1 MKTKVIGRM
10 IIILIILILILGGV
24 FAYLYFATDLLK
36 SNQQLFFQYLGQL
49 TASEDGFIE
58 SNLNAYFEKKRTSKY
73 EDSGKFYADINMSNL
88 DADMLA
94 TVNDFNIEY
103 SGQIDNAARKNEQDI
118 SINYSNDVNF
128 PIKYK
133 YANETVGL
141 QTDYVSSK
149 YIGIENK
156 NLKEFAEKLGI
167 TDTESIPDSI
177 DLYAQ
182 SENENVFN
190 FTEQEKEQIINTYR
204 TIVEEKLAN
213 KEFGKTEEN
222 GVTNYSV
229 EITNQEAKELIVQC
243 LETLKNDTVILPKI
257 EEALAETLEIANQ
270 SSTEEITVQ
279 DVIQEYIDE
288 LNAVEMQDGASTI
301 TVSQTNKKLTGI
313 TLQIEE
319 NEFKITK
326 TNEQGIVTYT
336 IEMNI
341 KDADSED
348 TARVFMSASYQGLEQ
363 LASVNETYQFGIIG
377 TADGQEQKVVYNWNC
392 TDTFKDDIQIEDFGE
407 DEIQTLNAYD
417 SEQIATL
424 MMSIGER
431 IQQVN
436 TMQMEQIGFTQY
448 GNPML
453 YAFPLTSIGLL
464 TYSQTNNEE
473 IVTNQD
479 EGTNTTENDTNVN
492 DDSNLSSDEMMN
504 QLQQTSNDL
513 TNATIEQYVGENR
526 GSVIRD
532 LLLYVSTTN
541 ASQTDENRKINVSG
555 DIQMSGNDTEVPSDI
570 DTSATYNVE
579 LNYDENENVNEIII
593 TKR

>member
-10 IIILIILILILGGV
+10 ITIVIILILILGGI
-24 FAYLYFATDLLK
+24 FAYLYFGTDLLK

-49 TASEDGFIE
+49 VASEDGFIE

-73 EDSGKFYADINMSNL
+73 EDSGKFNAEINISNL

-103 SGQIDNAARKNEQDI
+103 SGKIDNTARKNEQDI
-118 SINYSNDVNF
+118 SINYSSDVNF

-141 QTDYVSSK
+141 QTDYVSNK

-156 NLKEFAEKLGI
+156 NLKEFAENLGI

-182 SENENVFN
+182 SENQNAFN
-190 FTEQEKEQIINTYR
+190 FTEEEKEQIINTYR

-243 LETLKNDTVILPKI
+243 LETLKTDTIILPKI

-279 DVIQEYIDE
+279 DVIQECIDE
-288 LNAVEMQDGASTI
+288 LNTAEIQDGASTI
-301 TVSQTNKKLTGI
+301 TVSQANKKLTGI
-313 TLQIEE
+313 TLKIEE

-326 TNEQGIVTYT
+326 TNDQGIVTYT

-348 TARVFMSASYQGLEQ
+348 TVRCFMSASYQGLEQ
-363 LASVNETYQFGIIG
+363 LTSVNETYQFGIIA
-377 TADGQEQKVVYNWNC
+377 TVDGQEQKMVYNLNC

-407 DEIQTLNAYD
+407 DEIQTLNEYD

-431 IQQVN
+431 ISEVN
-436 TMQMEQIGFTQY
+436 AMQMEEIGFTEY
-448 GNPML
+448 GNPIL
-453 YAFPLTSIGLL
+453 YAFPLTTSIGLL
-464 TYSQTNNEE
+464 TYNLAADVVVENSMSEVEMNAFNAKFEQYEGVQRGSSVRALLQSVIANNISEM
-473 IVTNQD
+473 
-479 EGTNTTENDTNVN
+479 N
-492 DDSNLSSDEMMN
+492 DD
-504 QLQQTSNDL
+504 
-513 TNATIEQYVGENR
+513 
-526 GSVIRD
+526 
-532 LLLYVSTTN
+532 
-541 ASQTDENRKINVSG
+541 RKVEVSG
-555 DIQMSGNDTEVPSDI
+555 AVTMTKDDTEAPI
-570 DTSATYNVE
+570 DEIQTGSTYNVE
-579 LNYDENENVNEIII
+579 IQYNEGLVSW
-593 TKR
+593 

>member
-10 IIILIILILILGGV
+10 ITIVIILILILGGI
-24 FAYLYFATDLLK
+24 FAYLYFGTDLLK

-49 TASEDGFIE
+49 GASEDGFIE

-73 EDSGKFYADINMSNL
+73 EDSGKFNADINISNL

-103 SGQIDNAARKNEQDI
+103 SGKIDNTARKNEQDI
-118 SINYSNDVNF
+118 SINYSSDVNF

-141 QTDYVSSK
+141 QTDYVSNK

-156 NLKEFAEKLGI
+156 NLKEFAENLGI

-182 SENENVFN
+182 SENENAFN
-190 FTEQEKEQIINTYR
+190 FTEEEKEQIINTYR

-243 LETLKNDTVILPKI
+243 LETLKTDTIILPKI

-270 SSTEEITVQ
+270 SSREEITVQ
-279 DVIQEYIDE
+279 DVIQECIDE
-288 LNAVEMQDGASTI
+288 LNTAEIQDGASTI
-301 TVSQTNKKLTGI
+301 TVSQANKKLTGI

-326 TNEQGIVTYT
+326 TNEQGIVTYA

-348 TARVFMSASYQGLEQ
+348 TSRWFMSASYQGLEQ
-363 LASVNETYQFGIIG
+363 LTSVNETYQFGIIA
-377 TADGQEQKVVYNWNC
+377 TVDGQEQKMVYNLNC

-407 DEIQTLNAYD
+407 DEIQTLNEYD

-431 IQQVN
+431 IQEVN
-436 TMQMEQIGFTQY
+436 AMQMEQIGFSEY
-448 GNPML
+448 GNPMM
-453 YAFPLTSIGLL
+453 YTFPLLSLNLL
-464 TYSQTNNEE
+464 IYNQASDAINENSMSEVEMSTFNSKFTQYEGVQRGTTVKSLLQTILSNNIAE
-473 IVTNQD
+473 
-479 EGTNTTENDTNVN
+479 
-492 DDSNLSSDEMMN
+492 
-504 QLQQTSNDL
+504 
-513 TNATIEQYVGENR
+513 
-526 GSVIRD
+526 
-532 LLLYVSTTN
+532 
-541 ASQTDENRKINVSG
+541 TDENKKVEVSG
-555 DIQMSGNDTEVPSDI
+555 VVTMTKDATEAPIDQIQSGS
-570 DTSATYNVE
+570 TYNVE
-579 LNYDENENVNEIII
+579 IQYNEGWVSGI
-593 TKR
+593 TITEQ

>member
-10 IIILIILILILGGV
+10 ITIVIILILILGGI
-24 FAYLYFATDLLK
+24 FAYLYFGTDLLK

-49 TASEDGFIE
+49 VASEDGFIE

-73 EDSGKFYADINMSNL
+73 EDSGKFNAEINISNL

-103 SGQIDNAARKNEQDI
+103 SGKIDNTARKNEQDI
-118 SINYSNDVNF
+118 SINYSSDVNF

-133 YANETVGL
+133 YSNETVGL
-141 QTDYVSSK
+141 QTDYVSNK

-156 NLKEFAEKLGI
+156 NLKEFAENLGI

-182 SENENVFN
+182 SENQNAFN
-190 FTEQEKEQIINTYR
+190 FTEEEKEQIINTYR

-243 LETLKNDTVILPKI
+243 LETLKTDTIILPKI

-279 DVIQEYIDE
+279 DVIQECIDE
-288 LNAVEMQDGASTI
+288 LNTAEIQDGASTI
-301 TVSQTNKKLTGI
+301 TVSQANKKLTGI
-313 TLQIEE
+313 TLKIEE

-326 TNEQGIVTYT
+326 TNDQGIVTYT

-348 TARVFMSASYQGLEQ
+348 TVRCFMSASYQGLEQ
-363 LASVNETYQFGIIG
+363 LTSVNETYQFGIIA
-377 TADGQEQKVVYNWNC
+377 TVDGQEQKMVYNLNC

-407 DEIQTLNAYD
+407 DEIQTLNEYD

-431 IQQVN
+431 ISEVN
-436 TMQMEQIGFTQY
+436 AMQMEEIGFTEY
-448 GNPML
+448 GNPIL
-453 YAFPLTSIGLL
+453 YAFPLTTSIGLL
-464 TYSQTNNEE
+464 TYNLAADVVVENSMSEVEMNAFNAKFEQYEGVQRGSSVRALLQSVIANNISEM
-473 IVTNQD
+473 
-479 EGTNTTENDTNVN
+479 N
-492 DDSNLSSDEMMN
+492 DD
-504 QLQQTSNDL
+504 
-513 TNATIEQYVGENR
+513 
-526 GSVIRD
+526 
-532 LLLYVSTTN
+532 
-541 ASQTDENRKINVSG
+541 RKVEVSG
-555 DIQMSGNDTEVPSDI
+555 AVTMTKDDTEAPI
-570 DTSATYNVE
+570 DEIQTGSTYNVE
-579 LNYDENENVNEIII
+579 IQYNEGLVSAIII
-593 TKR
+593 TEQ

>member
-10 IIILIILILILGGV
+10 ITIVIILILILGGI
-24 FAYLYFATDLLK
+24 FAYLYFGTDLLK

-49 TASEDGFIE
+49 VASEDGFIE

-73 EDSGKFYADINMSNL
+73 EDSGKFNAEINISNL

-103 SGQIDNAARKNEQDI
+103 SGKIDNTARKNEQDI
-118 SINYSNDVNF
+118 SINYSSDVNF

-141 QTDYVSSK
+141 QTDYVSNK

-156 NLKEFAEKLGI
+156 NLKEFAENLGI

-182 SENENVFN
+182 SENQNAFN
-190 FTEQEKEQIINTYR
+190 FTEEEKEQIINTYR

-243 LETLKNDTVILPKI
+243 LETLKTDTIILPKI

-279 DVIQEYIDE
+279 DVIQECIDE
-288 LNAVEMQDGASTI
+288 LNTAEIQDGASTI
-301 TVSQTNKKLTGI
+301 TVSQANKKLTGI
-313 TLQIEE
+313 TLKIEE

-326 TNEQGIVTYT
+326 TNDQGIVTYT

-348 TARVFMSASYQGLEQ
+348 TVRCFMSASYQGLEQ
-363 LASVNETYQFGIIG
+363 LTSVNETYQFGIIA
-377 TADGQEQKVVYNWNC
+377 TVDGQEQKMVYNLNC

-407 DEIQTLNAYD
+407 DEIQTLNEYD

-431 IQQVN
+431 ISEVN
-436 TMQMEQIGFTQY
+436 AMQMEEIGFTEY
-448 GNPML
+448 GNPIL
-453 YAFPLTSIGLL
+453 YAFPLTTSIGLL
-464 TYSQTNNEE
+464 TYNLAADVVVENSMSEVEMNAFNAKFEQYEGVQRGSSVRALLQSVIANNISEM
-473 IVTNQD
+473 
-479 EGTNTTENDTNVN
+479 N
-492 DDSNLSSDEMMN
+492 DD
-504 QLQQTSNDL
+504 
-513 TNATIEQYVGENR
+513 
-526 GSVIRD
+526 
-532 LLLYVSTTN
+532 
-541 ASQTDENRKINVSG
+541 RKVEVSG
-555 DIQMSGNDTEVPSDI
+555 AVTMTKDDTEAPI
-570 DTSATYNVE
+570 DEIQTGSTYNVE
-579 LNYDENENVNEIII
+579 IQYNEGLVSAIII
-593 TKR
+593 TEQ

>member
-10 IIILIILILILGGV
+10 ITIVIILILILGGI
-24 FAYLYFATDLLK
+24 FAYLYFGTDLLK

-49 TASEDGFIE
+49 VASEDGFIE

-73 EDSGKFYADINMSNL
+73 EDSGKFNAEINISNL

-103 SGQIDNAARKNEQDI
+103 SGKIDNTARKNEQDI
-118 SINYSNDVNF
+118 SINYSSDVNF

-141 QTDYVSSK
+141 QTDYVSNK

-156 NLKEFAEKLGI
+156 NLKEFAENLGI

-182 SENENVFN
+182 SENQNAFN
-190 FTEQEKEQIINTYR
+190 FTEEEKEQIINTYR

-243 LETLKNDTVILPKI
+243 LETLKTDTIILPKI

-279 DVIQEYIDE
+279 DVIQECIDE
-288 LNAVEMQDGASTI
+288 LNTAEIQDGASTI
-301 TVSQTNKKLTGI
+301 TVSQANKKLTGI
-313 TLQIEE
+313 TLKIEE

-326 TNEQGIVTYT
+326 TNDQGIVTYT

-348 TARVFMSASYQGLEQ
+348 TVRCFMSASYQGLEQ
-363 LASVNETYQFGIIG
+363 LTSVNETYQFGIIA
-377 TADGQEQKVVYNWNC
+377 TVDGQEQKMVYNLNC

-407 DEIQTLNAYD
+407 DEIQTLNEYD

-431 IQQVN
+431 IQEVN
-436 TMQMEQIGFTQY
+436 AMQMEQIGFTEY
-448 GNPML
+448 GNPIL
-453 YAFPLTSIGLL
+453 YAFPLTTSIGLL
-464 TYSQTNNEE
+464 TYNLAADVVVENSMSEVEMNAFNAKFEQYEGVQRGSSVRALLQSVIANNISEM
-473 IVTNQD
+473 
-479 EGTNTTENDTNVN
+479 N
-492 DDSNLSSDEMMN
+492 DD
-504 QLQQTSNDL
+504 
-513 TNATIEQYVGENR
+513 
-526 GSVIRD
+526 
-532 LLLYVSTTN
+532 
-541 ASQTDENRKINVSG
+541 RKVEVSG
-555 DIQMSGNDTEVPSDI
+555 AVTMTKDDTEAPI
-570 DTSATYNVE
+570 DEIQTGSTYNVE
-579 LNYDENENVNEIII
+579 IQYNEGLVSAIII
-593 TKR
+593 TEQ

>member
-10 IIILIILILILGGV
+10 ITIVIILILILGGI
-24 FAYLYFATDLLK
+24 FAYLYFGTDLLK

-49 TASEDGFIE
+49 VASEDGFIE

-73 EDSGKFYADINMSNL
+73 EDSGKFNAEINISNL

-103 SGQIDNAARKNEQDI
+103 SGKIDNTARKNEQDI
-118 SINYSNDVNF
+118 SINYSSDVNF

-141 QTDYVSSK
+141 QTDYVSNK

-156 NLKEFAEKLGI
+156 NLKEFAENLGI

-182 SENENVFN
+182 SENQNAFN
-190 FTEQEKEQIINTYR
+190 FTEEEKEQIINTYR

-243 LETLKNDTVILPKI
+243 LETLKTDTIILPKF

-279 DVIQEYIDE
+279 DVIQECIDE
-288 LNAVEMQDGASTI
+288 LNTAEIQDGASTI
-301 TVSQTNKKLTGI
+301 TVSQANKKLTGI
-313 TLQIEE
+313 TLKIEE

-326 TNEQGIVTYT
+326 TNDQGIVTYT

-348 TARVFMSASYQGLEQ
+348 TVRCFMSASYQGLEQ
-363 LASVNETYQFGIIG
+363 LTSVNETYQFGIIA
-377 TADGQEQKVVYNWNC
+377 TVDGQEQKMVYNLNC

-407 DEIQTLNAYD
+407 DEIQTLNEYD

-431 IQQVN
+431 ISEVN
-436 TMQMEQIGFTQY
+436 AMQMEEIGFTEY
-448 GNPML
+448 GNPIL
-453 YAFPLTSIGLL
+453 YAFPLTTSIGLL
-464 TYSQTNNEE
+464 TYNLAADVVVENSMSEVEISTFNSKFTQYEGVQRGTAVKSLLQTILSNNIAE
-473 IVTNQD
+473 
-479 EGTNTTENDTNVN
+479 
-492 DDSNLSSDEMMN
+492 
-504 QLQQTSNDL
+504 
-513 TNATIEQYVGENR
+513 
-526 GSVIRD
+526 
-532 LLLYVSTTN
+532 
-541 ASQTDENRKINVSG
+541 TDENKKVEVSG
-555 DIQMSGNDTEVPSDI
+555 VVTMTKDDTEAPI
-570 DTSATYNVE
+570 DEIQTGSTYNVE
-579 LNYDENENVNEIII
+579 IQYNEGLVSAIII
-593 TKR
+593 TEQ

>member
-10 IIILIILILILGGV
+10 ITIVIILILILGGI
-24 FAYLYFATDLLK
+24 FAYLYFGTDLLK

-49 TASEDGFIE
+49 VASEDGFIE

-73 EDSGKFYADINMSNL
+73 EDSGKFNAEINISNL

-103 SGQIDNAARKNEQDI
+103 SGKIDNTARKNEQDI
-118 SINYSNDVNF
+118 SINYSSDVNF

-141 QTDYVSSK
+141 QTDYVSNK

-156 NLKEFAEKLGI
+156 NLKEFAENLGI

-182 SENENVFN
+182 SENQNAFN
-190 FTEQEKEQIINTYR
+190 FTEEEKEQIINTYR

-243 LETLKNDTVILPKI
+243 LETLKTDTIILPKI
-257 EEALAETLEIANQ
+257 EEALAETLKMANQ
-270 SSTEEITVQ
+270 NSTEEITVQ
-279 DVIQEYIDE
+279 DVIQECIDE
-288 LNAVEMQDGASTI
+288 LNTAEIQDGASTI
-301 TVSQTNKKLTGI
+301 TVSQANKKLTGI

-341 KDADSED
+341 KAADSED
-348 TARVFMSASYQGLEQ
+348 TSRWFMSASYQGLEQ
-363 LASVNETYQFGIIG
+363 LTSVNETYQFGIIA
-377 TADGQEQKVVYNWNC
+377 TVDGQEQKMVYNLNC

-407 DEIQTLNAYD
+407 DEIQTLNEYD

-431 IQQVN
+431 IQEVN
-436 TMQMEQIGFTQY
+436 AMQMEQIGFSEY
-448 GNPML
+448 GNPMM
-453 YAFPLTSIGLL
+453 YTFPLLSLNLL
-464 TYSQTNNEE
+464 IYNQASDAINENSMSEVKMSTFNSKFTQYEGVQRGTAVKSLLQTILSNNIAE
-473 IVTNQD
+473 
-479 EGTNTTENDTNVN
+479 
-492 DDSNLSSDEMMN
+492 
-504 QLQQTSNDL
+504 
-513 TNATIEQYVGENR
+513 
-526 GSVIRD
+526 
-532 LLLYVSTTN
+532 
-541 ASQTDENRKINVSG
+541 TDENKKVEVSG
-555 DIQMSGNDTEVPSDI
+555 VVTMTKDATEAPIDQIQSGS
-570 DTSATYNVE
+570 TYNVE
-579 LNYDENENVNEIII
+579 IQYNEGWVSGI
-593 TKR
+593 TITEQ

>member
-1 MKTKVIGRM
+1 M
-10 IIILIILILILGGV
+10 
-24 FAYLYFATDLLK
+24 
-36 SNQQLFFQYLGQL
+36 
-49 TASEDGFIE
+49 
-58 SNLNAYFEKKRTSKY
+58 
-73 EDSGKFYADINMSNL
+73 
-88 DADMLA
+88 
-94 TVNDFNIEY
+94 
-103 SGQIDNAARKNEQDI
+103 
-118 SINYSNDVNF
+118 
-128 PIKYK
+128 
-133 YANETVGL
+133 
-141 QTDYVSSK
+141 
-149 YIGIENK
+149 
-156 NLKEFAEKLGI
+156 
-167 TDTESIPDSI
+167 
-177 DLYAQ
+177 
-182 SENENVFN
+182 
-190 FTEQEKEQIINTYR
+190 
-204 TIVEEKLAN
+204 
-213 KEFGKTEEN
+213 
-222 GVTNYSV
+222 
-229 EITNQEAKELIVQC
+229 
-243 LETLKNDTVILPKI
+243 PKI

-313 TLQIEE
+313 ILQIEE

-348 TARVFMSASYQGLEQ
+348 AARVFMSASYQGLEQ

-377 TADGQEQKVVYNWNC
+377 TVDGQEQKVVYNLNC

-436 TMQMEQIGFTQY
+436 AMQMEQIGFTQY

-464 TYSQTNNEE
+464 TYSQTNNEG
-473 IVTNQD
+473 IVTNQE

-526 GSVIRD
+526 GSAIRD

>member
-10 IIILIILILILGGV
+10 IIVLIILILILGGV

-49 TASEDGFIE
+49 TASEDGFVE

-118 SINYSNDVNF
+118 SINYSSDVNF

-313 TLQIEE
+313 
-319 NEFKITK
+319 
-326 TNEQGIVTYT
+326 
-336 IEMNI
+336 
-341 KDADSED
+341 
-348 TARVFMSASYQGLEQ
+348 
-363 LASVNETYQFGIIG
+363 
-377 TADGQEQKVVYNWNC
+377 
-392 TDTFKDDIQIEDFGE
+392 
-407 DEIQTLNAYD
+407 
-417 SEQIATL
+417 
-424 MMSIGER
+424 
-431 IQQVN
+431 
-436 TMQMEQIGFTQY
+436 
-448 GNPML
+448 
-453 YAFPLTSIGLL
+453 
-464 TYSQTNNEE
+464 
-473 IVTNQD
+473 
-479 EGTNTTENDTNVN
+479 
-492 DDSNLSSDEMMN
+492 
-504 QLQQTSNDL
+504 
-513 TNATIEQYVGENR
+513 
-526 GSVIRD
+526 
-532 LLLYVSTTN
+532 
-541 ASQTDENRKINVSG
+541 IN
-555 DIQMSGNDTEVPSDI
+555 
-570 DTSATYNVE
+570 
-579 LNYDENENVNEIII
+579 
-593 TKR
+593 

>member
-10 IIILIILILILGGV
+10 ITIVIILILILGGI
-24 FAYLYFATDLLK
+24 FAYLYFGTDLLK

-49 TASEDGFIE
+49 VASEDGFIE

-73 EDSGKFYADINMSNL
+73 EDSGKFNAEINISNL

-103 SGQIDNAARKNEQDI
+103 SGKVDNTTRKNEQDI
-118 SINYSNDVNF
+118 SINYSSDVNF

-141 QTDYVSSK
+141 QTDYVSNK

-156 NLKEFAEKLGI
+156 NLKEFAENLGI

-182 SENENVFN
+182 SENQNAFN
-190 FTEQEKEQIINTYR
+190 FTEEEKEQIINTYR

-243 LETLKNDTVILPKI
+243 LETLKTDTIILPKF

-279 DVIQEYIDE
+279 DVIQECIDE
-288 LNAVEMQDGASTI
+288 LNTAEIQDGASTI
-301 TVSQTNKKLTGI
+301 TVSQANKKLTGI
-313 TLQIEE
+313 TLKIEE

-326 TNEQGIVTYT
+326 TNDQGIVTYT

-348 TARVFMSASYQGLEQ
+348 TVRCFMSASYQGLEQ
-363 LASVNETYQFGIIG
+363 LTSVNETYQFGIIA
-377 TADGQEQKVVYNWNC
+377 TVDGQEQKMVYNLNC

-407 DEIQTLNAYD
+407 DEIQTLNEYD

-431 IQQVN
+431 ISEVN
-436 TMQMEQIGFTQY
+436 AMQMEEIGFTEY
-448 GNPML
+448 GNPIL
-453 YAFPLTSIGLL
+453 YAFPLTTSIGLL
-464 TYSQTNNEE
+464 TYNLAADVVVENSMSEVEMNAFNAKFEQYEGVQRGSSVRALLQSVIANNISEM
-473 IVTNQD
+473 
-479 EGTNTTENDTNVN
+479 N
-492 DDSNLSSDEMMN
+492 DD
-504 QLQQTSNDL
+504 
-513 TNATIEQYVGENR
+513 
-526 GSVIRD
+526 
-532 LLLYVSTTN
+532 
-541 ASQTDENRKINVSG
+541 RKVEVSG
-555 DIQMSGNDTEVPSDI
+555 AVTMTKDDTEAPI
-570 DTSATYNVE
+570 DEIQTGSTYNVE
-579 LNYDENENVNEIII
+579 IQYNEGLVSAIII
-593 TKR
+593 TEQ